1 MLLYINNLLQVY
13 INIRLPFS
21 SFPRPAGSIS
31 VVRVTRERE
40 SERDRESQRKEP
52 ESSGP
57 SYISI
62 KFTAH
67 KLLS

>member
-13 INIRLPFS
+13 INIRLPLS

-31 VVRVTRERE
+31 VVRMTRERE
-40 SERDRESQRKEP
+40 SERDRESQRK